1 MVVPFAISIISATLD
16 EILLGRYRSNA
27 LNTIYQSGSIITRSV
42 RYVRNGGIPL
52 DTGTTGK

>member
-27 LNTIYQSGSIITRSV
+27 LNTIYQSGSIITRRV
-42 RYVRNGGIPL
+42 RYVRNAGIPP
-52 DTGTTGK
+52 DTGKRGK